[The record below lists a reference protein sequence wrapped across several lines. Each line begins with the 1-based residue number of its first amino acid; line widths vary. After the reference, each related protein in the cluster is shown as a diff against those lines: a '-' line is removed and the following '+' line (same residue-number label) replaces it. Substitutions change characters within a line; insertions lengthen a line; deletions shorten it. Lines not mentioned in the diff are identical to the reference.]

1 MMWTAVSS
9 LQHRYEGWAGDA
21 VEGGLLPLLLPG
33 TAEMKLLCAGWEAQV
48 LSSFENQ
55 AGEV

>member
-1 MMWTAVSS
+1 MSS
-9 LQHRYEGWAGDA
+9 LQHSYEGWAGEA

-33 TAEMKLLCAGWEAQV
+33 TAEVKLPCPGWEAQV

>member
-1 MMWTAVSS
+1 MWTGVYL
-9 LQHRYEGWAGDA
+9 LQHCYEGWAGDA

>member
-1 MMWTAVSS
+1 MYL
-9 LQHRYEGWAGDA
+9 LQHCYEGWAGDA